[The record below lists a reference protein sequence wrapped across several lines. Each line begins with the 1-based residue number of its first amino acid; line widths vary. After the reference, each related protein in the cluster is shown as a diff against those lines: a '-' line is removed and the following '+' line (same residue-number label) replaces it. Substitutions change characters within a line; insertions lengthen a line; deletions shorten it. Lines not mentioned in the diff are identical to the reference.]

1 MEKDFLKNAMKDWR
15 EMTLES
21 IINMTRA
28 FNMKDF
34 YSKNFEGMAEIF
46 ITPHQVITIYGED
59 SMLHNRL
66 IGYISRYIMNEKV
79 FNPII
84 SIRCRSGA
92 SIKLFYPELLRN
104 GFAITE
110 DMNRALEMIYEQL
123 GTQKDESFNM
133 FNMTVSLQEFREDE
147 MLNVVKDISDIPRAG
162 KDKNTIG
169 ISIEEFI
176 KLNKERQQQR
186 HTEIEDDEPEI

>member
-1 MEKDFLKNAMKDWR
+1 METDFLKNAMKDWR

-28 FNMKDF
+28 FNLKDF
-34 YSKNFEGMAEIF
+34 YSENFEGMAEIF
-46 ITPHQVITIYGED
+46 ITPHQVITIYGGD

-66 IGYISRYIMNEKV
+66 IGYISRYIMDAKV

-84 SIRCRSGA
+84 SIRCRSGD

-110 DMNRALEMIYEQL
+110 DMNRVLEMIYEQL
-123 GTQKDESFNM
+123 DTQKDESFNM

-147 MLNVVKDISDIPRAG
+147 MLNVVKNISDIPRAG
-162 KDKNTIG
+162 KDKNIIG

-176 KLNKERQQQR
+176 KINKERQQQR
-186 HTEIEDDEPEI
+186 HTEIEYDEPEI